1 LQNLFYL
8 NFVIELEI
16 KNSLIMKKLFSIIL
30 FSTLLFNVNGQKLS
44 IAVLDFDTRN
54 YDLVDANQI
63 IQKSIVDLIRIDKYE
78 VVDKYDIE
86 YISQRDSVNLR
97 GCFSKICLADIGKR
111 LECDY
116 ILTGSLD
123 QLGLLVSYTF
133 RLFDVSTGRFLNSAS
148 NLFLDIPEQSIA
160 MTELT
165 INTLF
170 DIPNDEETMKKLTV
184 SEEYESMLNNPDTK
198 AINNTGPRLAYTGI
212 IGDNSSIL
220 MSDKLGGFDYWA
232 PSMFSF
238 GFQFEQVFI
247 NSGDFQALV
256 EIIPMLA
263 GIEYGTVVPSVS
275 ALMGLRNSRTGWE
288 FAIGPNL
295 SGTTFSTGY
304 QDDDGN
310 FLISGDPGF
319 DNTRETIKRL
329 DSRGDFEITSG
340 LMLAFGKTI
349 KSGKM
354 NFPVNLFF
362 IPPAKGNTFRIGIST
377 GFNIIQKKVRAIV
390 N

>member
-1 LQNLFYL
+1 
-8 NFVIELEI
+8 
-16 KNSLIMKKLFSIIL
+16 MKKLVFTIL

-44 IAVLDFDTRN
+44 VAVLDFDTRN

-78 VVDKYDIE
+78 VVDKFDIE
-86 YISQRDSVNLR
+86 YISQRDSVNLM

-133 RLFDVSTGRFLNSAS
+133 RLFDVSTGRFINSAS

-170 DIPNDEETMKKLTV
+170 DIPNDEETMRKLTV

-198 AINNTGPRLAYTGI
+198 AINNTGPRLGYTVITGQNAKI
-212 IGDNSSIL
+212 LTSSAP
-220 MSDKLGGFDYWA
+220 GGFNYWA

-247 NSGDFQALV
+247 NSGDFQALI
-256 EIIPMLA
+256 EAIPMLA
-263 GIEYGTVVPSVS
+263 GIEYGRIVPSVS
-275 ALMGLRNSRTGWE
+275 TLMGMRNSRTGWE
-288 FAIGPNL
+288 FAIGPNV
-295 SGTTFSTGY
+295 TGSALAEGY
-304 QDDDGN
+304 VNDDDI
-310 FLISGDPGF
+310 FLRPGDNGYDPT
-319 DNTRETIKRL
+319 DQTLIERI
-329 DSRGDFEITSG
+329 DSRGDFKLSSG
-340 LMLAFGKTI
+340 LMIAIGKTF

-354 NFPVNLFF
+354 NFPLNFF
-362 IPPAKGNTFRIGIST
+362 AIPPARGNSWRVGIST
-377 GFNIIQKKVRAIV
+377 GFNIIQKKVRPVV

>member
-1 LQNLFYL
+1 MKGILYSVIFCIMAL
-8 NFVIELEI
+8 NSKAQEV
-16 KNSLIMKKLFSIIL
+16 S
-30 FSTLLFNVNGQKLS
+30 V
-44 IAVLDFDTRN
+44 AVLDFDTRN

-63 IQKSIVDLIRIDKYE
+63 IQKAIVDLIRINTYE

-86 YISQRDSVNLR
+86 YISQRDSVNLK

-111 LECDY
+111 LDCDF

-133 RLFDVSTGRFLNSAS
+133 RLFDVKTGRFSSSAS
-148 NLFLDIPEQSIA
+148 NLFLDIPEQSMA

-170 DIPNDEETMKKLTV
+170 NIPNDEETMRKLTV

-198 AINNTGPRLAYTGI
+198 AINNTGPRLGYTVITGKNAKI
-212 IGDNSSIL
+212 LLSS
-220 MSDKLGGFDYWA
+220 DPGGFDYWA

-247 NSGDFQALV
+247 NSGDFQALI
-256 EIIPMLA
+256 EAIPMVA
-263 GIEYGTVVPSVS
+263 GIEYGRIVPSVS
-275 ALMGLRNSRTGWE
+275 ALMGMRNSRSGWE
-288 FAIGPNL
+288 FAIGPNIT
-295 SGTTFSTGY
+295 GTTLAKGY
-304 QDDDGN
+304 IDSNNDFILSNLPLGTINSNDQT
-310 FLISGDPGF
+310 IIERI
-319 DNTRETIKRL
+319 DN
-329 DSRGDFEITSG
+329 RGDFKLSSG
-340 LMLAFGKTI
+340 LMLAVGKTF

-354 NFPVNLFF
+354 NFPLNFF
-362 IPPAKGNTFRIGIST
+362 AIPPAKGNSWRIGIST
-377 GFNIIQKKVRAIV
+377 GFNIIQKKVRPIV

>member
-1 LQNLFYL
+1 
-8 NFVIELEI
+8 
-16 KNSLIMKKLFSIIL
+16 MKKLVFTIL

-44 IAVLDFDTRN
+44 VAVLDFDTRN

-63 IQKSIVDLIRIDKYE
+63 IQKSIVDLIRIDNYE

-86 YISQRDSVNLR
+86 YISQRDSVNLM

-133 RLFDVSTGRFLNSAS
+133 RLFDVSTGRFINSAS

-170 DIPNDEETMKKLTV
+170 DIPNDEETMRKLTV

-198 AINNTGPRLAYTGI
+198 AINNTGPRLGYTVITGQNAKI
-212 IGDNSSIL
+212 LTSSAP
-220 MSDKLGGFDYWA
+220 GGFNYWA

-247 NSGDFQALV
+247 NSGNFQALI
-256 EIIPMLA
+256 EAIPMLA
-263 GIEYGTVVPSVS
+263 GIEYGRIVPSVS
-275 ALMGLRNSRTGWE
+275 TLMGMRNSRTGWE
-288 FAIGPNL
+288 FAIGPNV
-295 SGTTFSTGY
+295 TGSALAEGY
-304 QDDDGN
+304 VNDN
-310 FLISGDPGF
+310 NIFLRPGDNGYDPT
-319 DNTRETIKRL
+319 DQTLIERI
-329 DSRGDFEITSG
+329 DSRGDFKLSSG
-340 LMLAFGKTI
+340 LMIAIGKTF

-354 NFPVNLFF
+354 NFPLNFF
-362 IPPAKGNTFRIGIST
+362 AIPPARGNSWRVGIST
-377 GFNIIQKKVRAIV
+377 GFNIIQKKVRPVV